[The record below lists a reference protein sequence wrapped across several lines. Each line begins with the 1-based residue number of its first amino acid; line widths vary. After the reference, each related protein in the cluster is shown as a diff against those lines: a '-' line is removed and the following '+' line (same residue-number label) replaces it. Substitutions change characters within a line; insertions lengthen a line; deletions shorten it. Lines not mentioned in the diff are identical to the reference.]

1 MEKTKVTERDYYK
14 MIIEMAEMQGKTDI
28 VNFANKKIDQLN
40 RKNASAKEKD
50 NTQNIEL
57 ANMLIEEMAK
67 IGGKVSITDL
77 ITKSDIVK
85 SYTYTNGKEIKNLSN
100 QKITNLFTDLLK
112 NGDTRLSRV
121 VEKGTA
127 YYMATID

>member
-67 IGGKVSITDL
+67 LGGKVSITDL